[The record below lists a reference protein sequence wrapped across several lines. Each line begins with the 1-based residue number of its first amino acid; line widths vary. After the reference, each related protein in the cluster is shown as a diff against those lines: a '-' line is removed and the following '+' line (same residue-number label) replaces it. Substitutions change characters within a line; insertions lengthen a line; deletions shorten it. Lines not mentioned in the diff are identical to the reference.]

1 MGNHRGTHR
10 RRIRPA
16 LLVGLALGATLLVA
30 AGGDPAGDALIPARQ
45 AAFRLS
51 GTVFGGMKP
60 AIDRGDDVK
69 TLVPAAKALA
79 GWARALPGLFPA
91 GSDGA
96 ATKALPNVWSDKAG
110 FAKAAATYADAADKL
125 ATLAAA
131 GDQPG
136 FATQWGVVRQS
147 CKACHD
153 SYHAPMPH

>member
-1 MGNHRGTHR
+1 MG
-10 RRIRPA
+10 IRLNRMKP
-16 LLVGLALGATLLVA
+16 LLLAGLALGTTLLVA
-30 AGGDPAGDALIPARQ
+30 AGGDPAGDAVVPARQ
-45 AAFRLS
+45 AAFRMS
-51 GTVFGGMKP
+51 GTLFGGMKP

-79 GWARALPGLFPA
+79 GWAHALPGLFPP

-96 ATKALPNVWSDKAG
+96 GTKALPNIWSDKAG
-110 FAKAAATYADAADKL
+110 FAKASTVYAEAADKL

-136 FATQWGVVRQS
+136 VAAQWAVVRQS

-153 SYHAPMPH
+153 VYHAPMPPH

>member
-1 MGNHRGTHR
+1 MVKARNHSNRMK
-10 RRIRPA
+10 PA
-16 LLVGLALGATLLVA
+16 LLAGLVLGATLLVA
-30 AGGDPAGDALIPARQ
+30 AAGDPAGDALIPARQ

-51 GTVFGGMKP
+51 GAVFGGMKP

-69 TLVPAAKALA
+69 TLVPASKALA
-79 GWARALPGLFPA
+79 GWARALPGLFPD

-110 FAKAAATYADAADKL
+110 FAKAAAAYADAADKL

-136 FATQWGVVRQS
+136 FAAQWGVVRQS

-153 SYHAPMPH
+153 TYHAPTPH